1 MNKNDIFKKKL
12 FYFLRIALVVISTI
26 AAGEILVRV
35 LRPQLV
41 PPHKIKQDS
50 PKYLRSIFCRN
61 VYKREAFT
69 FEVAPGIETH
79 INEKGYRGQNFEAV
93 KPAGVTRI
101 MCYGGSQVLDQYAPL
116 NRDWPHLVE
125 AKLKQRGFKNAEV
138 INAAVSGNASFD
150 SIGQLWSEGHH
161 FSPDFVVLC
170 NMWNDM
176 KYFRESDTLLRIM
189 EFRNTPIDPRIEYY
203 NPVDQY
209 LCQISKMYIFFR
221 TLLYK
226 RHIGMEGKKT
236 SGPLSA
242 KISPQSLKQYKLNLE
257 LFVDLARNIQAT
269 PILMTQP
276 RLFVKDL
283 PKEYRRDVRNDY
295 QGLTYEATVM
305 AADEADQI
313 IFEVAEEKNVQV
325 IDASKVM
332 SGHPQYFVDHV
343 HLSSAGSDKVSDIVA
358 GHFAALLI
366 QEK

>member
-1 MNKNDIFKKKL
+1 MNKNSILKKKV
-12 FYFLRIALVVISTI
+12 FYCLHISLLVIFTI
-26 AAGEILVRV
+26 LAGEILVRV

-41 PPHKIKQDS
+41 PPHEVKQNS

-79 INEKGYRGQNFEAV
+79 INEKGYRGKNFEAV
-93 KPAGVTRI
+93 KPEGVTRI

-125 AKLKQRGFKNAEV
+125 AKLQQRGVSNAEV

-189 EFRNTPIDPRIEYY
+189 EFRNTPVDPRIEYY

-209 LCQISKMYIFFR
+209 LCRISKMYIFFR
-221 TLLYK
+221 ALLYK
-226 RHIGMEGKKT
+226 KDIGMEGKRTK
-236 SGPLSA
+236 GVLSD
-242 KISPQSLKQYKLNLE
+242 KISPRALKQYKLNLE
-257 LFVDLARNIQAT
+257 LFVDL
-269 PILMTQP
+269 
-276 RLFVKDL
+276 
-283 PKEYRRDVRNDY
+283 VR
-295 QGLTYEATVM
+295 
-305 AADEADQI
+305 
-313 IFEVAEEKNVQV
+313 
-325 IDASKVM
+325 
-332 SGHPQYFVDHV
+332 
-343 HLSSAGSDKVSDIVA
+343 
-358 GHFAALLI
+358 
-366 QEK
+366 